1 MPTRDVLLTVGLVLA
16 LLSPLGSTVHAQE
29 PAAAREAPILIQS
42 SKGTIQVR
50 TDQPRARLGLYLDA
64 ACALPDSAAV
74 CDRSPVVV
82 SVVEDGPAD
91 RAGVRQRDTLV
102 ALDGRL
108 LSTSEGRRAL
118 QSLESGTSVL
128 LSLSG
133 PEGRREIAVVPEIRA
148 PARVMQF
155 EWRSPDAEGVREQ
168 IRVFRFP
175 SDGADGEFEF
185 PLDSIIAEGSER
197 AFVMFGPGSDGQL
210 RVEVV
215 GTDWVAL
222 ESGVEAD
229 TWRGVKTGYVVES
242 QQLAKRLEEV
252 RERTLRIARIQ
263 LDHLVRLQGRG
274 VEVPV
279 APNRRV
285 AGAEFLALTPEL
297 AEYFAGVQDGLLV
310 LRVIPKTP
318 ASQLGLRD
326 GDVVIEAD
334 GNPVRTIE
342 VFRTRILHADQQGIA
357 VKWMRK
363 GIEVG
368 GRLTGP

>member
-1 MPTRDVLLTVGLVLA
+1 MPTKDALLTAGLVLA
-16 LLSPLGSTVHAQE
+16 LLSPLGSTAQ
-29 PAAAREAPILIQS
+29 A
-42 SKGTIQVR
+42 QVR
-50 TDQPRARLGLYLDA
+50 TDQPRARLGLFLDA
-64 ACALPDSAAV
+64 SCALPDSAVV

-82 SVVEDGPAD
+82 SVVKGGPAD
-91 RAGVRQRDTLV
+91 RAGVRQRDTLI
-102 ALDGRL
+102 ALDGRS

-133 PEGRREIAVVPEIRA
+133 PEGRREISVVPEFRA

-155 EWRSPDAEGVREQ
+155 EWHSPDAAGVREQ
-168 IRVFRFP
+168 IRMFRFP
-175 SDGADGEFEF
+175 LDEANGEFEIR
-185 PLDSIIAEGSER
+185 LDSIVADGSER
-197 AFVMFGPGSDGQL
+197 AFVMFGPDSDGQL
-210 RVEVV
+210 RVEIV
-215 GTDWVAL
+215 GTDRIAPR
-222 ESGVEAD
+222 SGVEAG
-229 TWRGVKTGYVVES
+229 TWEGVTTGYVVES
-242 QQLAKRLEEV
+242 RELAKRLEEV

-263 LDHLVRLQGRG
+263 LDHLVRLQGGG

-279 APNRRV
+279 ASNRRV

-326 GDVVIEAD
+326 GDVVIETD

-342 VFRTRILHADQQGIA
+342 MFRTRIYDADQQGIA

-363 GIEVG
+363 GVEVD